1 MKIGIVYV
9 SDRYGSFPRN
19 AVPIDHEIVN
29 TIAEKTDGSIE
40 PYVYVVHCKDLKS
53 IYSRLMSCM
62 SQIEHFSKQ
71 FDKTYCVICSGLN
84 EILCGVDRLWAS
96 RFIDTV
102 VRCSEFM
109 GLETILVYPSCE
121 KRMKKQVYDNLCF
134 LQRSLDVVLQN
145 NLIDKVETQIRFTD
159 GQLTDSTASNISS
172 SLAEYLIGELG
183 VSVKRAGTKR
193 RIVVDVNNKRK
204 PTIVQLEEVKPQKP
218 EKIPNSNEAQI
229 AYGASR
235 TRKRRRITK
244 SPEVIVFG
252 R

>member
-1 MKIGIVYV
+1 
-9 SDRYGSFPRN
+9 
-19 AVPIDHEIVN
+19 
-29 TIAEKTDGSIE
+29 
-40 PYVYVVHCKDLKS
+40 
-53 IYSRLMSCM
+53 
-62 SQIEHFSKQ
+62 
-71 FDKTYCVICSGLN
+71 
-84 EILCGVDRLWAS
+84 
-96 RFIDTV
+96 
-102 VRCSEFM
+102 
-109 GLETILVYPSCE
+109 
-121 KRMKKQVYDNLCF
+121 MKKQVYDNLCF

-218 EKIPNSNEAQI
+218 EKMPNFNEAQI